1 MVQPKESS
9 STLPQRESP
18 PEGPSPE
25 LDSEDSESLYAT
37 DGDMHPRDQ
46 SLSTDPL
53 NIGKLLI
60 HAVQIEAPSTFKQAM
75 RLPLEQKWQDA
86 AQDEYNSLIEMG
98 TWILVAPPLPR
109 SIVLTMK
116 KPSLL

>member
-53 NIGKLLI
+53 NTVGDKT
-60 HAVQIEAPSTFKQAM
+60 VPMFFTFEKNF
-75 RLPLEQKWQDA
+75 LYYWK
-86 AQDEYNSLIEMG
+86 
-98 TWILVAPPLPR
+98 
-109 SIVLTMK
+109 
-116 KPSLL
+116 